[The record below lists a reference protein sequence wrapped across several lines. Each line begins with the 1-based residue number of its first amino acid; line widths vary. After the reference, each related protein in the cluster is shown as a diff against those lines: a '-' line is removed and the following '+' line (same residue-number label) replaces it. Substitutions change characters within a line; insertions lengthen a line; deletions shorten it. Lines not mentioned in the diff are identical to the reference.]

1 MVYTDGGAEE
11 PAAAQPADA
20 PAVTDSVGLPSYILN
35 VIWLDKAIGVA
46 VDQHLASAEKGP
58 VTEYFMWP
66 ANDAWDQLREALE
79 AMPWMSEVERIT
91 LLNDSTE
98 VINFW
103 QDEEDKHTIEEARE
117 KFPHITFYGS

>member
-11 PAAAQPADA
+11 PAAPPSQEA
-20 PAVTDSVGLPSYILN
+20 PAQVDSAGLPSYILN

-103 QDEEDKHTIEEARE
+103 QDEEAKHTIEEARE